1 MKFPILIF
9 ALTLTSSLFVHSAN
23 GLEPDSHFSDHMV
36 LQRDMDVPV
45 WGTAAPNSDVFVS
58 FAGQKVNAKADAKG
72 QWRAVLKPLQ
82 ASSEG
87 RVMTIS
93 GDGKDLEIKNAL
105 IGDVWV
111 GSGQSNMAGR
121 VESYAKNDP
130 TLAELVTKAPFPSI
144 RLMNGGP
151 KPTWQEATPETVPKA
166 SAILFAFGER
176 LHRDLNVPIGLIVG
190 AVGGTPSGMWIPAEI
205 LAESELCQAEI
216 KVFAKTWDREK
227 AQARLDVAVAAWE
240 KQAAEAEAAGKKPRG
255 RKPLPLVAPGG
266 ASRGGKSGGLFDRYI
281 RSSVGYGIRGVLWD
295 QGESGTG
302 VVGLGQH
309 ATMTELIRGWR
320 ELWGQGDFPFL
331 FVQKP
336 SGYGNAF
343 SNENPITRE
352 ANEFSELPK
361 TVSEARG
368 GEGRFLYTR
377 LMLDN
382 ENAWMVPAIDLGSS
396 VHPINKWGYGNR
408 AAEIAQQ
415 RVYKKAGV
423 VGYGPIY
430 KSHAVSGDKVTVT
443 FSDTGE
449 GLVTKHSDE
458 LQGFALAGDNGI
470 WHWAIAKIDGDDTVV
485 MASEAV
491 GEPTQVR
498 FGYAQKRQ
506 WANLFNKAGLPALAF
521 TTESAK

>member
-1 MKFPILIF
+1 MKFSILF
-9 ALTLTSSLFVHSAN
+9 FAVALTASLSFHSAN

-36 LQRDMDVPV
+36 LQRDIDVPV
-45 WGTAAPNSDVFVS
+45 WGTAAPNSEVSVS
-58 FAGQKVNAKADAKG
+58 FSGQKVSAKADDAG
-72 QWRAVLKPLQ
+72 QWRAVLKPLK

-93 GDGKDLEIKNAL
+93 GDGKQLEIQNAL
-105 IGDVWV
+105 VGDVWV

-151 KPTWQEATPETVPKA
+151 KPKWQEAGPEAVPKA

-176 LHRDLNVPIGLIVG
+176 LHRDLNIPIGLIVG
-190 AVGGTPSGMWIPAEI
+190 AVGGTPSGMWIPAEF

-216 KVFAKTWDREK
+216 KEFAKTWDREK
-227 AQARLDVAVAAWE
+227 AQARLDASIAAWE
-240 KQAAEAEAAGKKPRG
+240 KQAAEAEAAGEKLRG
-255 RKPLPLVAPGG
+255 RKPRPLAAPGES
-266 ASRGGKSGGLFDRYI
+266 SRGGKAGGLFDRYI

-302 VVGLGQH
+302 IVGLGQH

-336 SGYGNAF
+336 SGFGNAF
-343 SNENPITRE
+343 SDVSPITRE
-352 ANEFSELPK
+352 ADKFSELPE
-361 TVSEARG
+361 TVNEARG
-368 GEGRFLYTR
+368 GEARFLYTR

-382 ENAWMVPAIDLGSS
+382 ENAWMVPGIDLGSGI
-396 VHPINKWGYGNR
+396 HPINKWGYGNR
-408 AAEIAQQ
+408 AAEIAEQ

-430 KSHAVSGDKVTVT
+430 KSHSVSGNKVSVT
-443 FSDTGE
+443 FSDAGE
-449 GLVTKHSDE
+449 GLVAKHSDE
-458 LQGFALAGDNGI
+458 LQGFALAGKDGI
-470 WHWAIAKIDGDDTVV
+470 WHWASAKIEGDDIVV
-485 MASEAV
+485 LMSEALA
-491 GEPTQVR
+491 EPRQVR
-498 FGYAQKRQ
+498 FGFAQKRQ